1 MLPRQFRRFTE
12 PSQANMHQRDQR
24 NPVLL
29 LHGINDTAAVFAPL
43 SNYLTQHGWSV
54 HHFDMVP
61 CNGDAGIE
69 CLAEQVADY
78 IQTTFSANQTI
89 DLFGF
94 SMGGIVSRYYVQ
106 RLGGIDRVHR
116 LVTLVSPHLGTW
128 VAYGS
133 HRPAALQMRPNS
145 LFLQDLNRDAAM
157 LERLNFTSLWVPL
170 DMMMIVPG
178 KSSVL
183 PIGRNV
189 RLGDWA
195 FHGPLIRDRRS
206 LAAIADA
213 LAEPLRIQLEVGC

>member
-1 MLPRQFRRFTE
+1 MET
-12 PSQANMHQRDQR
+12 SQATAPQRDQR

-29 LHGINDTAAVFAPL
+29 LHGINDTATVFNRL
-43 SNYLTQHGWSV
+43 SIHLTQQGWAV
-54 HHFDMVP
+54 HHFNMVP

-78 IQTTFSANQTI
+78 IYNTFPAHQTI

-106 RLGGIDRVHR
+106 RLGGIERVHR
-116 LVTLVSPHLGTW
+116 LITLVSPHLGTW
-128 VAYGS
+128 IAYGS
-133 HRPAALQMRPNS
+133 RRPAALQMRPNS
-145 LFLQDLNRDAAM
+145 PFLQDLNRDAAM

-195 FHGPLIRDRRS
+195 LHGPLIRDRRS
-206 LAAIADA
+206 LEAIATA
-213 LAEPLRIQLEVGC
+213 LAEPLRVQPGVKR